1 LEFLFVNGAAREEA
15 TLGKPTLQPRTGSSE
30 KNCSWQEQ
38 FLPGVK
44 GVGLR
49 SMSNP
54 GSAYDDPRLGK
65 DPQPKHMSGY
75 AQLANTQDQDNGGVH
90 FNSGIPN
97 HAFYLAAKAIGEPAW
112 KTAGSI

>member
-1 LEFLFVNGAAREEA
+1 
-15 TLGKPTLQPRTGSSE
+15 
-30 KNCSWQEQ
+30 
-38 FLPGVK
+38 
-44 GVGLR
+44 
-49 SMSNP
+49 
-54 GSAYDDPRLGK
+54 
-65 DPQPKHMSGY
+65 MSGY